1 MKASL
6 RICALALCIA
16 FALMLLPSC
25 GGNVYTEGSGEL
37 RIVATTFVPFDLAR
51 SVTGAA
57 ARITLLQDNGSDLH
71 DYSPT
76 VSALSELNQ
85 ADIFIC
91 VGGVSD
97 EWVSDAVNA
106 SENSDLKVIRLTE
119 LCEGV
124 LSELEGHT
132 HSEYCEANHTHD
144 HGDHAHSE
152 HDGHGHVSDE
162 HVWTSLENASV
173 FVNVIAEA
181 CAEKDPQN
189 ADLYRKNASDYT
201 AAICELD
208 ALYRVAVTDSRV
220 KTLAVADRFPY
231 IYMTHS
237 LGLCHYAA
245 FSGCS
250 GEIDADFETAV
261 RLTEAVKESGLSYVI
276 VTEASDLRLAKT
288 VQSATGCGILTL
300 HSLQNVTRKD
310 IEAGATY
317 LGIMKSN
324 LETLRTAL
332 S

>member
-6 RICALALCIA
+6 RFSALVLCIVMT
-16 FALMLLPSC
+16 LMLIPSC
-25 GGNVYTEGSGEL
+25 GNSPYTEGSGEL
-37 RIVATTFVPFDLAR
+37 KIVATTFIPFDLAR
-51 SVTGAA
+51 SVTGGAA
-57 ARITLLQDNGSDLH
+57 EITLLQDNGADLH

-76 VSALSELNQ
+76 VSALTALNE

-97 EWVSDAVNA
+97 EWVTDAVKA
-106 SENSDLKVIRLTE
+106 SENTELKVIRLTE
-119 LCEGV
+119 LCEG
-124 LSELEGHT
+124 LLAELEGHT

-144 HGDHAHSE
+144 HGDHAHSA
-152 HDGHGHVSDE
+152 HDGHNHVSDE
-162 HVWTSLENASV
+162 HVWTSLENASI
-173 FVNVIAEA
+173 FASAIAEA

-189 ADLYRKNASDYT
+189 ADLYRKSAADYT
-201 AAICELD
+201 ASLCELD
-208 ALYRVAVTDSRV
+208 ALYHSAADSSRV

-250 GEIDADFETAV
+250 GETDADFETAV

-276 VTEASDLRLAKT
+276 VTEGSDQRLAKT
-288 VQSATGCGILTL
+288 IASATGCGILTL

-332 S
+332 G